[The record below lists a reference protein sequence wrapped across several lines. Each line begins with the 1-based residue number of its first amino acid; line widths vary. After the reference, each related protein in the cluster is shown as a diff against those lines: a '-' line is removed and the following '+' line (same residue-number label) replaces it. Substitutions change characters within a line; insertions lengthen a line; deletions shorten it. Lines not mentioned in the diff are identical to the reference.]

1 MQVNAWAAL
10 PGWFEANRRSVL
22 ILFALIVLFAVFIP
36 AGLTLFNRFPAS
48 YVWTELMINYQ
59 GGLVRRGLLGE
70 AAFRLDGLVPAGRFL
85 AAVMV
90 GLYLVVGAWIVLRIG
105 TFPEFATVLFL
116 ISPATLLFPI
126 YDFEA
131 FGRKD
136 IVALAAFVLSV
147 LVIERLSRNVA
158 VLVIVIVYFVAG
170 LIAEVAWFYFP
181 LAISMLTIKRRA
193 DISTSWQVT
202 VWAVALACLA
212 AFFAWMWLINANV
225 QREDIVAAW
234 KAIYPNA
241 FREPFHEG
249 ALRYLHMSF
258 ADGVRLVFY
267 HQADRI
273 TRNGYLIG
281 FVLAALPSLLF
292 LARSPRYVVSPLT
305 QFGLLG
311 ALSIM
316 MLSFAVAADWGR
328 CIYLATTHF
337 FVFVL
342 VTARENPGLQ
352 RTVNAAERPA
362 GALLVTLALVALY
375 ATTWRIDHF
384 APRGSSALKPGIL
397 FDALGIA
404 R

>member
-1 MQVNAWAAL
+1 ML
-10 PGWFEANRRSVL
+10 
-22 ILFALIVLFAVFIP
+22 
-36 AGLTLFNRFPAS
+36 
-48 YVWTELMINYQ
+48 
-59 GGLVRRGLLGE
+59 
-70 AAFRLDGLVPAGRFL
+70 
-85 AAVMV
+85 
-90 GLYLVVGAWIVLRIG
+90 GLYLAVGAWIVLRVG
-105 TFPEFATVLFL
+105 RFPEFATVLFL

-147 LVIERLSRNVA
+147 LVIERLSRNAA

-193 DISTSWQVT
+193 DISTAWQVT
-202 VWAVALACLA
+202 VWAAALACLA
-212 AFFAWMWLINANV
+212 AFFAWMWLINGLV

-234 KAIYPNA
+234 QAIYPNA

-258 ADGVRLVFY
+258 GDGVRLVLF
-267 HQADRI
+267 HQADNI
-273 TRNGYLIG
+273 TQRGYLIG
-281 FVLAALPSLLF
+281 FALAALPSLLF
-292 LARSPRYVVSPLT
+292 LARSPRYVVAPLT

-352 RTVNAAERPA
+352 RTAYAAHATLRDVVDNTCA
-362 GALLVTLALVALY
+362 CRALCDDVAN
-375 ATTWRIDHF
+375 
-384 APRGSSALKPGIL
+384 
-397 FDALGIA
+397 
-404 R
+404 

>member
-1 MQVNAWAAL
+1 MNAWAAF
-10 PGWFEANRRSVL
+10 PGWFEAHKRSVL
-22 ILFALIVLFAVFIP
+22 IVFALILLFAVFIP
-36 AGLTLFNRFPAS
+36 AGLSFFNRFPGS

-59 GGLVRRGLLGE
+59 GGVVRRGLLGE
-70 AAFRLDGLVPAGRFL
+70 AAFRLNGLVPASRFL
-85 AAVMV
+85 AAVIL
-90 GLYLVVGAWIVLRIG
+90 GLYLAVGAWIVLRIG
-105 TFPEFATVLFL
+105 RFPEFATVLFL

-126 YDFEA
+126 YDVEA

-147 LVIERLSRNVA
+147 SVIERLSRNAA
-158 VLVIVIVYFVAG
+158 VLVIVIVYFVAS

-202 VWAVALACLA
+202 VWAAVLACLA
-212 AFFAWMWLINANV
+212 AFFAWMWLINGQA
-225 QREDIVAAW
+225 QREEIVAAW
-234 KAIYPNA
+234 KAIYPDA

-249 ALRYLHMSF
+249 ALRYLHMSLVE
-258 ADGVRLVFY
+258 GVRLVFH
-267 HQADRI
+267 HQADDI

-281 FVLAALPSLLF
+281 FILAALPALLF

-316 MLSFAVAADWGR
+316 MLTFAVAADWGR
-328 CIYLATTHF
+328 CIHLATAHF
-337 FVFVL
+337 FVFAL
-342 VTARENPGLQ
+342 ATAREPTGLQ
-352 RTVNAAERPA
+352 RTVDAAQPQPS
-362 GALLVTLALVALY
+362 GMLLTKLAFAALY

-397 FDALGIA
+397 FDALGFP

>member
-1 MQVNAWAAL
+1 MNAWAAF
-10 PGWFEANRRSVL
+10 PGWFEAHKRSVL
-22 ILFALIVLFAVFIP
+22 ILFALILLSAVFIP
-36 AGLTLFNRFPAS
+36 AGLTLFNRFPGS

-59 GGLVRRGLLGE
+59 GGPVRRGLLGE
-70 AAFRLDGLVPAGRFL
+70 AAFRLNGLVAASLFL
-85 AAVMV
+85 AAVMLS
-90 GLYLVVGAWIVLRIG
+90 LYLAVGAWIVLRVG
-105 TFPEFATVLFL
+105 RFPEFATVLFL

-147 LVIERLSRNVA
+147 IVIERLSRNAA

-193 DISTSWQVT
+193 EISTAWQVT
-202 VWAVALACLA
+202 AWAAALACLA
-212 AFFAWMWLINANV
+212 AFFAWMWLIGGQV

-234 KAIYPNA
+234 KAIYPDA
-241 FREPFHEG
+241 FRDPFHEG
-249 ALRYLHMSF
+249 ALRYLHMSLN
-258 ADGVRLVFY
+258 DGVRLVLH
-267 HQADRI
+267 HQADDI

-281 FVLAALPSLLF
+281 FVLAALPALLF

-316 MLSFAVAADWGR
+316 MLTFVVAADWGR

-337 FVFVL
+337 FVFAL
-342 VTARENPGLQ
+342 ATARESSES
-352 RTVNAAERPA
+352 RATVDAVQPQPA
-362 GALLVTLALVALY
+362 GLVLTTLAFAALY

-397 FDALGIA
+397 FDALGFP